1 MDRLAPGSRLAL
13 RDGTDTGGG
22 IRAGVAAQAETGSP
36 YQLRTVE
43 ESTGW
48 FAGLELVDPG
58 VVPVTQW
65 RPDPA
70 DAGRTEPVDGCGG
83 VGSKP

>member
-1 MDRLAPGSRLAL
+1 L
-13 RDGTDTGGG
+13 RPPRTDGPDGELPEG
-22 IRAGVAAQAETGSP
+22 IRTGVAAQAETGSP
-36 YQLRTVE
+36 HQLRTVE
-43 ESTGW
+43 EITGR

-70 DAGRTEPVDGCGG
+70 DAGRAEAVDGCGG
-83 VGSKP
+83 VGREP